1 MGITYNSLMM
11 GGVKLIDEATKTNQ
25 ERDPSLLLES
35 RLTGPGI
42 ENLQRDIPSCFRN
55 MLGKKNG
62 VI

>member
-1 MGITYNSLMM
+1 MM

-42 ENLQRDIPSCFRN
+42 ENLQRYTK
-55 MLGKKNG
+55 LLQKYVG
-62 VI
+62 

>member
-1 MGITYNSLMM
+1 MM

-35 RLTGPGI
+35 RLTGPRI